1 MDVDFV
7 SPELAALL
15 AEELASGN
23 RIAEVSDW
31 PPECRKLV
39 ILEYRFSRVHDVT
52 ALEFREVNDPHY
64 WFSEYVADGGAE
76 VLACR
81 INIMPR

>member
-1 MDVDFV
+1 MDVAFV
-7 SPELAALL
+7 SSALNALL

-23 RIAEVSDW
+23 QIAEVSEW
-31 PPECRKLV
+31 LPACRKLV
-39 ILEYRFSRVHDVT
+39 ILDYRFSCAHDAV

-81 INIMPR
+81 FNIRPR